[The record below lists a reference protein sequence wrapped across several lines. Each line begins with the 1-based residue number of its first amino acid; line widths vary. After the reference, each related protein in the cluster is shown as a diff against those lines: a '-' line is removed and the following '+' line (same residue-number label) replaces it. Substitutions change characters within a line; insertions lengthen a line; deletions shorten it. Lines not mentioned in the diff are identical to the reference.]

1 MTTKAKG
8 ERIRKEFG
16 VGGEVNNHIIKAL
29 WILTSD
35 RKAVNLEKLQKIA
48 LCMTLVTIK
57 LLLSKGGHFFFF
69 FFSRY
74 PYKYPLQ
81 VSHGT
86 YALIKFTIASNLSHF
101 NFLEKYFEPLNIII
115 NQGNLSCI

>member
-35 RKAVNLEKLQKIA
+35 RKAVNLEKLQ
-48 LCMTLVTIK
+48 T
-57 LLLSKGGHFFFF
+57 
-69 FFSRY
+69 
-74 PYKYPLQ
+74 
-81 VSHGT
+81 
-86 YALIKFTIASNLSHF
+86 
-101 NFLEKYFEPLNIII
+101 
-115 NQGNLSCI
+115 